1 MEGQTWRVL
10 RIDEVEPIAVAGV
23 LWRPLRRTLGVQAFG
38 INAYS
43 AREAGEHVVEPHT
56 EEALGHEEVY
66 LVLTGRATFTLDG
79 ESLAAPAGAVVHIPD
94 PTVRR
99 EAHADVPGTTVIA
112 IGGPRGEPYTPS
124 AWEAYFAV
132 ERFRATGAYDEAVA
146 ELEEALVRHPGNPG
160 IEYALGCWHALA
172 GHAEEALAHVRRAIE
187 LEPRYAAWAQ
197 DDEDLVTI
205 RAQLP
210 AAPADA

>member
-1 MEGQTWRVL
+1 MGEQAWRAL
-10 RIDEVEPIAVAGV
+10 RIDEVEPIAAAGM
-23 LWRPLRRTLGVQAFG
+23 LWRPLRRTLDVEAFG

-43 AREAGEHVVEPHT
+43 AREAGQHVVEPHT
-56 EEALGHEEVY
+56 EEALAHEEVY

-79 ESLAAPAGAVVHIPD
+79 ESLVAPAGTVVHIAD

-112 IGGPRGEPYTPS
+112 IGAPRGDAYAPS

-146 ELEEALVRHPGNPG
+146 ELEEALVRHPDNPG

-172 GHAEEALAHVRRAIE
+172 GHEDVALAHVRRAIE
-187 LEPRYAAWAQ
+187 LEPRYARWAR
-197 DDEDLVTI
+197 DDEDLVAI
-205 RAQLP
+205 RDRLP
-210 AAPADA
+210 APPAGA